1 MKRIISASA
10 LSALSLSLLVGS
22 TALAAGPD
30 HDQPSKS
37 ADTQSVPT
45 FEDLVGKIELPELFI
60 GSKAPKLAINKFLNG
75 DPVENFEKGQVYV
88 VEFWATW
95 CSPCIKAFPHLS
107 ELQEKYGDK
116 LRIIGVNVWE
126 RTQNQA
132 ERNEL
137 IESFVAEQGE
147 RMSYTVAIEEG
158 NAMAETWMKPAN
170 QNGIPAA
177 FIVDRTGHIAWIG
190 HPGGMDQPLEEI
202 IEGNFDPAT
211 AAQDARNGVMVSAG
225 MNKFMR
231 ILRSGKNLGDARQ
244 IANYLIDDYA
254 NKQPATLNAIAWML
268 LTAEA
273 PKIGMEDF
281 KVAHRA
287 IAVACEQTGWE
298 DWSLLDTYA
307 LAAYKIGQT
316 DEAIKWQRK
325 AIELTP
331 DTETGALKELKGRLK
346 EYEAQG

>member
-1 MKRIISASA
+1 MKRFITASTLAFSVLIGPAA
-10 LSALSLSLLVGS
+10 LTTTAGS
-22 TALAAGPD
+22 HTPE
-30 HDQPSKS
+30 
-37 ADTQSVPT
+37 PT
-45 FEDLVGKIELPELFI
+45 DAPHSTPTLEDLVGKIEIPELFI
-60 GSKAPKLAINKFLNG
+60 GSKAPALAINKFLNG
-75 DPVENFEKGQVYV
+75 DPVEDFEDGQVYL

-107 ELQEKYGDK
+107 ELQVKHGESV
-116 LRIIGVNVWE
+116 RIIGVNIWE

-137 IESFVAEQGE
+137 IETFVAEQGD

-158 NAMAETWMKPAN
+158 SAMADTWMKPAG

-177 FIVDRTGHIAWIG
+177 FIVDGTGHIAWIG
-190 HPGGMDQPLEEI
+190 HPSGIDQPLQDI
-202 IEGNFDPAT
+202 IDGKFNPTE
-211 AAQDARNGVMVSAG
+211 AAEKARNGIMVSAG

-231 ILRSGKNLGDARQ
+231 ILRSGKDLDDARQ
-244 IANYLIDDYA
+244 IANILIDDYA

-273 PKIGMEDF
+273 PKVGMDDF

-331 DTETGALKELKGRLK
+331 ATETKALNELKGRLA
-346 EYEAQG
+346 EYEG

>member
-1 MKRIISASA
+1 MKRIISTSTLA
-10 LSALSLSLLVGS
+10 LSLLVGS
-22 TALAAGPD
+22 AALATTAGPD
-30 HDQPSKS
+30 HDHAPKAA
-37 ADTQSVPT
+37 ADTQPTPT
-45 FEDLVGKIELPELFI
+45 FEDLVGKIDIPELFI
-60 GSKAPKLAINKFLNG
+60 GSKAPALAINKFLNG
-75 DPVENFEKGQVYV
+75 EPVEGFEDGQVYV

-95 CSPCIKAFPHLS
+95 CSPCVKAFPHLS
-107 ELQEKYGDK
+107 ELQEKYGDD
-116 LRIIGVNVWE
+116 LRIIGVNIWE
-126 RTQNQA
+126 RTTGQD

-137 IESFVAEQGE
+137 IESFVADQGD

-177 FIVDRTGHIAWIG
+177 FIVDTTGHIAWIG

-231 ILRSGKNLGDARQ
+231 ILRSGKDLGDARQ

-273 PKIGMEDF
+273 PKIGIEDF

-331 DTETGALKELKGRLK
+331 ATETKALKELKERLA
-346 EYEAQG
+346 EYEG

>member
-1 MKRIISASA
+1 MKRIISAST
-10 LSALSLSLLVGS
+10 LALSLIVGS

-30 HDQPSKS
+30 HNHNPKATDDAKP
-37 ADTQSVPT
+37 APT
-45 FEDLVGKIELPELFI
+45 FEDLVGKIEIPELFI
-60 GSKAPKLAINKFLNG
+60 GSKAPALVINKFLNG
-75 DPVENFEKGQVYV
+75 EPIEEFEEGQVYV

-95 CSPCIKAFPHLS
+95 CAPCVKAFPHLS
-107 ELQEKYGDK
+107 ELQAKYADD
-116 LRIIGVNVWE
+116 LRIIGVNIWE
-126 RTQNQA
+126 RTKNQA

-137 IESFVAEQGE
+137 IETFVADQGD
-147 RMSYTVAIEEG
+147 RMSYTVAIEDG
-158 NAMAETWMKPAN
+158 SAMADTWMKPAN

-177 FIVDRTGHIAWIG
+177 FIVDGTGHIAWIG
-190 HPGGMDQPLEEI
+190 HPAGIDQPLQDI
-202 IEGNFDPAT
+202 IDGNFDSAAAT
-211 AAQDARNGVMVSAG
+211 QRARNGIMVSAG

-244 IANYLIDDYA
+244 IANILIDDYA

-273 PKIGMEDF
+273 PKIGQADF

-307 LAAYKIGQT
+307 LAAYKIGQVN
-316 DEAIKWQRK
+316 EAIKWQRK

-331 DTETGALKELKGRLK
+331 PTETNALKELKGRLK
-346 EYEAQG
+346 EYEGQG